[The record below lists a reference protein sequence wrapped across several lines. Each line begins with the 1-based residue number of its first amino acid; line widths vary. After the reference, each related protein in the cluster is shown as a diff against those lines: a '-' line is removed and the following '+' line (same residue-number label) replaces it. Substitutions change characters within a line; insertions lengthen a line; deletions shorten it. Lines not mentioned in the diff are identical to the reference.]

1 MKLSKSTFYTISFS
15 KVFKTVDCENQ
26 YFAEA
31 GLLRASCYHDT
42 SGEKEHILK
51 SNQFSGLNT

>member
-15 KVFKTVDCENQ
+15 KTFKTVDCENQ

-31 GLLRASCYHDT
+31 GLLRASC
-42 SGEKEHILK
+42 
-51 SNQFSGLNT
+51 